1 MRNQTFKLSFTT
13 SQNKIFDFLPDLFIL
28 QDFFV
33 ARYFEGYRS
42 IHNPNFNRELRAR
55 ASTSLYSYTESFY
68 RNF

>member
-42 IHNPNFNRELRAR
+42 ILSFNRELRAR